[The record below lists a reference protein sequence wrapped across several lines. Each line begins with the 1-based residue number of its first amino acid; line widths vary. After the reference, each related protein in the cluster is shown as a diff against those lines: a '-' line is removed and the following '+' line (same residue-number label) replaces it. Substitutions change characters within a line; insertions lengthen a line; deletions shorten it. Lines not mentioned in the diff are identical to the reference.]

1 MSAEYVRQGRIQ
13 ATSLLKEGEELTQAM
28 IDREARSLYEMD
40 QRRDIAQLMALRGES
55 PEEMPVEDDGG
66 FTVKVNNQII
76 TRTMVSEMVAEYG
89 KEETEQFLKNNKG
102 LSNNQIQA
110 LLGVDMSQSQ
120 PTQEEMITEPGLIN
134 PFRQERN

>member
-40 QRRDIAQLMALRGES
+40 QRRDIAQLAALRGES

-89 KEETEQFLKNNKG
+89 KEGTSSF
-102 LSNNQIQA
+102 
-110 LLGVDMSQSQ
+110 
-120 PTQEEMITEPGLIN
+120 
-134 PFRQERN
+134 